1 MSIYTLEQEK
11 ADMYLDTML
20 VHNIQDGIKRRTQVG
35 TPGKGMLKSSR
46 DGTLRLSKKGLCV
59 FCDTSVTS
67 YKGSTGDHIIP
78 TIEGGED
85 SADNWLPSCKSCDS
99 SKGKKDMLQ
108 WWIFHK
114 GRIVADLM
122 RKDPAIMRS
131 CV

>member
-1 MSIYTLEQEK
+1 MYSVRILTLFNIHYR
-11 ADMYLDTML
+11 ATDTCLDTML

-78 TIEGGED
+78 TIEGGQTF
-85 SADNWLPSCKSCDS
+85 SPVINLGTNGTITTAGNTTTTS
-99 SKGKKDMLQ
+99 
-108 WWIFHK
+108 
-114 GRIVADLM
+114 
-122 RKDPAIMRS
+122 
-131 CV
+131 